1 MFQSNVHFGQC
12 NFSDKAHT
20 THGNIVT
27 KTSFIYMEET
37 RQIFVMIIHVEIV
50 EKEKKTTA
58 KTMLVFPGISDN
70 VIVDFFSQ
78 NIAVDADATSLTKR
92 LEINRS
98 PFFHVSLNKRD
109 EPHPNR
115 CGSAAER
122 R

>member
-1 MFQSNVHFGQC
+1 
-12 NFSDKAHT
+12 
-20 THGNIVT
+20 
-27 KTSFIYMEET
+27 MEET

-98 PFFHVSLNKRD
+98 PFFFMFR
-109 EPHPNR
+109 
-115 CGSAAER
+115 
-122 R
+122 